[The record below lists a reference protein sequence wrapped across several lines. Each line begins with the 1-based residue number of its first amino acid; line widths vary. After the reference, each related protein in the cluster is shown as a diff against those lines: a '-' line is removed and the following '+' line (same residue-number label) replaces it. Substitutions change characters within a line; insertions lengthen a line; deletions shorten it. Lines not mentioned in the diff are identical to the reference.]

1 MRYEQDTEK
10 WTEWTVGQILFARQK
25 AFEHLG
31 MAIDHNYPNSKLCEA
46 LGLPVDVFRPQ
57 RLIKWANEAA

>member
-1 MRYEQDTEK
+1 MKFEKYEEK
-10 WTEWTVGQILFARQK
+10 WTEWTVDQILCSRKK

-46 LGLPVDVFRPQ
+46 LGLVVDVFRPQ
-57 RLIKWANEAA
+57 RLIKWASETA